1 MSDDNVYLFV
11 PNLIGKQIVSI
22 FMTRAIF
29 HWPDSLESILILF
42 SVSESV
48 VQCTFI
54 FFIYFSIWVF
64 FHEHSRFTGQ
74 QGKGRLSPL
83 LLSTTSTRNI
93 SRAIAG

>member
-54 FFIYFSIWVF
+54 FLYIFLSGFS
-64 FHEHSRFTGQ
+64 
-74 QGKGRLSPL
+74 
-83 LLSTTSTRNI
+83 STNI
-93 SRAIAG
+93 HD